1 MLRDRILAVLLL
13 AVALAGLTASKAFPF
28 LDDVPEPVKIAVV
41 LVGAAS
47 GLAGVWLWL
56 RKAGPRA

>member
-13 AVALAGLTASKAFPF
+13 VVALAGLTASKTFPF
-28 LDDVPEPVKIAVV
+28 LDDFPEPAEIAVV
-41 LVGAAS
+41 IVGAAS

-56 RKAGPRA
+56 RKADPGA